1 MTTFEKVRT
10 IIAETIN
17 VSEDVIS
24 ETLAI
29 NDIPEWD
36 SMGNMAIIAA
46 LEDRLGIEFPLED
59 LFELNS
65 VDSIVSEIE
74 KISE

>member
-1 MTTFEKVRT
+1 MTTFEKVKN
-10 IIAETIN
+10 IIAETLNI
-17 VSEDVIS
+17 SEDVIS

-29 NDIPEWD
+29 NDIPDWD

-46 LEDRLGIEFPLED
+46 LEEKMGIEFPLED

-65 VDSIVSEIE
+65 VDSIVAEID
-74 KISE
+74 KIS

>member
-46 LEDRLGIEFPLED
+46 LEDKLGIEFPLED

-65 VDSIVSEIE
+65 VDSIVAEID